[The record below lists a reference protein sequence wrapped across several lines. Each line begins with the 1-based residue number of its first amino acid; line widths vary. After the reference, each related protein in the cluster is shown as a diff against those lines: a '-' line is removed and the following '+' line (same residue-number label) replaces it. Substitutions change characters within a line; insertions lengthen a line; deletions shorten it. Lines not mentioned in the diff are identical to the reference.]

1 MASEPLESRESA
13 QDRRELEIFGS
24 GSEGPFETARRKAPE
39 GFSGPGPGRSRG
51 PVGESGLR
59 PRCSKAEKA
68 RRGGRSEV
76 SSGCQSDIQPDG
88 IVWRSGYRDKTMIRS
103 GRPGSAGRAV
113 RSKNL
118 TQKSRAR
125 CPWAASRLPAAPAS
139 SKSPVP
145 EPIRG
150 NYFQKISLANRR
162 PGLLGQALR
171 GRSSMRRPGSLARKS
186 PGAFAGTWR
195 SPPAPTSS
203 KRLAS
208 GALRGDGSGRR
219 PAARRR
225 FGLSAGEPFRRYRDL
240 GGQGRRP
247 GARNPRAGSRRPNLQ
262 TGSEEPPRKPGRFF
276 AGAFAPRLIGRNRET
291 RAPALRRPGCEGS
304 LQAPLRPGPE
314 RGGLI
319 ASGARR
325 TPSLPPPP
333 PPGG

>member
-1 MASEPLESRESA
+1 MPERYPTGRDRLAVRISRQDNDPERSA
-13 QDRRELEIFGS
+13 KLFRD
-24 GSEGPFETARRKAPE
+24 
-39 GFSGPGPGRSRG
+39 
-51 PVGESGLR
+51 
-59 PRCSKAEKA
+59 
-68 RRGGRSEV
+68 GGRSK
-76 SSGCQSDIQPDG
+76 S
-88 IVWRSGYRDKTMIRS
+88 
-103 GRPGSAGRAV
+103 
-113 RSKNL
+113 L

-125 CPWAASRLPAAPAS
+125 RPWAASRLPAAPAS

-208 GALRGDGSGRR
+208 GALCGDGSGRS

-225 FGLSAGEPFRRYRDL
+225 PGLSGQALRDGVGVSDFRRKSRFVDTGISADRGDAPGRDPP
-240 GGQGRRP
+240 RRVEASEP
-247 GARNPRAGSRRPNLQ
+247 SDRLRGAAREARAVLRRGLCAPPHRAESRNSRAGASPPGLRRV
-262 TGSEEPPRKPGRFF
+262 F
-276 AGAFAPRLIGRNRET
+276 AG
-291 RAPALRRPGCEGS
+291 PASAGAGTG
-304 LQAPLRPGPE
+304 A
-314 RGGLI
+314 GLI

-325 TPSLPPPP
+325 IPSLPPPP